1 MADSSMTNISA
12 VESYG
17 KNLSNISQ
25 QMVQIFTQLKQQ
37 TDSVGQYW
45 NDKQYQQFRQ
55 DFSTDIMKDVQ
66 EISARMNIFC
76 KYIEEMCKIHRMA
89 QNQKYY

>member
-1 MADSSMTNISA
+1 MADSSMKNISA

-17 KNLSNISQ
+17 KNLNNISQ
-25 QMVQIFTQLKQQ
+25 QMVQIFQQLKQQ
-37 TDSVGQYW
+37 TDSVIQYW
-45 NDKQYQQFRQ
+45 DDDQYKRFRQ
-55 DFSTDIMKDVQ
+55 DLDTDIMKDVR
-66 EISARMNIFC
+66 EISAKMNIFA

>member
-1 MADSSMTNISA
+1 MVDSSMTNISA

-37 TDSVGQYW
+37 TDSVCQYW
-45 NDKQYQQFRQ
+45 NDDQYKRFRQ
-55 DFSTDIMKDVQ
+55 DFDIDIMKDIR
-66 EISARMNIFC
+66 EISAKMNIFS

>member
-1 MADSSMTNISA
+1 
-12 VESYG
+12 
-17 KNLSNISQ
+17 
-25 QMVQIFTQLKQQ
+25 
-37 TDSVGQYW
+37 
-45 NDKQYQQFRQ
+45 
-55 DFSTDIMKDVQ
+55 MKDVQ

>member
-1 MADSSMTNISA
+1 MVDSSMTNISA

-17 KNLSNISQ
+17 KNLRNISQ
-25 QMVQIFTQLKQQ
+25 QMVQIFTQMKQQ

-55 DFSTDIMKDVQ
+55 DFSTDIMKDIQ
-66 EISARMNIFC
+66 EISARMNCFC
-76 KYIEEMCKIHRMA
+76 AYIDEMCKIHRMA

>member
-45 NDKQYQQFRQ
+45 NDKQDQQFRQ

>member
-17 KNLSNISQ
+17 KNLNNISQ